1 MEKVTWIREKR
12 PKCRETVGRGEK
24 MRKRQEGDQNVQSNE
39 NPSKTIASL
48 RKASEVSGKCTYH
61 PMQSL
66 DEAHKQADVCRRDG
80 AAP

>member
-1 MEKVTWIREKR
+1 MTWIREKR
-12 PKCRETVGRGEK
+12 PKCQKTVERGEK
-24 MRKRQEGDQNVQSNE
+24 IRKCQEDDQNVQRGE
-39 NPSKTIASL
+39 NPSKKIASL

-66 DEAHKQADVCRRDG
+66 DEAHKQADMCRRDG